1 VSETRITEAT
11 EPALE
16 QSERSEFIAQGYAL
30 SALVNLILVLAD
42 NKYLLGRRVSEWCP
56 GGPSLESAVAA
67 AAIAQ
72 EELGHARALY
82 PLLEEMPLAEVPVPL
97 QRGAERKRKYC
108 VRFLAEPLPTWP
120 HVVAALVLI
129 DPALTRMFRALS
141 DCRYEDLRNRAA
153 RVPGEEAFHRKY
165 ADGRVRDLARTAGG
179 RRALQERVDE
189 LLPEMLCW
197 FGPSGERGV
206 EELRRDGLLALDSD
220 GLRQAYLDDIA
231 PTLLDA
237 GIDLHNQRT
246 GDQWVIGELPWNRW
260 NRLQRRLEA

>member
-1 VSETRITEAT
+1 VPDARIAAAR
-11 EPALE
+11 EPTLE
-16 QSERSEFIAQGYAL
+16 ESERSDFITHGYAL

-42 NKYLLGRRVSEWCP
+42 NKYFLGRRVSEWCP

-82 PLLEEMPLAEVPVPL
+82 PLLDEMPLAEVPVPL
-97 QRGAERKRKYC
+97 QRGAERERKYS
-108 VRFLAEPLPTWP
+108 VRFLGEPLPTWP
-120 HVVAALVLI
+120 HLVAALALI
-129 DPALTRMFRALS
+129 DPALTTMFRALS
-141 DCRYEDLRNRAA
+141 DCRYEDLRKRAA

-165 ADGRVRDLARTAGG
+165 ADGRVRDLARSEGG

-206 EELRRDGLLALDSD
+206 EELKSEGMLSLDSD
-220 GLRQAYLDDIA
+220 GLRQAYLDDVA
-231 PTLLDA
+231 PVLQEG
-237 GIDLHNQRT
+237 GIDLHAQRDDDRWT
-246 GDQWVIGELPWNRW
+246 YGELPWDRW
-260 NRLQRRLEA
+260 NQLQRRLET

>member
-1 VSETRITEAT
+1 VSEARVAESS
-11 EPALE
+11 EPTLE
-16 QSERSEFIAQGYAL
+16 ESERSEFIAQGYAL
-30 SALVNLILVLAD
+30 SSLVNLILVLAD
-42 NKYLLGRRVSEWCP
+42 NKYFLGRRVSEWCP

-82 PLLEEMPLAEVPVPL
+82 PLLEEMPLAEVPVGL
-97 QRGAERKRKYC
+97 QRGAERTRKYS
-108 VRFLAEPLPTWP
+108 VRFLAESLPTWP
-120 HVVAALVLI
+120 HVVAALALI
-129 DPALTRMFRALS
+129 DPALTTMFRALG
-141 DCRYEDLRNRAA
+141 DCRYEDLRKRAA
-153 RVPGEEAFHRKY
+153 RVPGEEVFHRKY

-206 EELRRDGLLALDSD
+206 EELRQEGLLALGSD
-220 GLRQAYLDDIA
+220 ALRQAYLDDIA
-231 PTLLDA
+231 PALEQA
-237 GIDLHNQRT
+237 GIDLHTTRS

-260 NRLQRRLEA
+260 NRLQRRLES